1 MKEKIVFA
9 LEMGAVGL
17 SVLSVGIAVV
27 ANYKA
32 KTASNKSI
40 EAFTAARH
48 SQDAL
53 DNVVSA
59 IVKKNFW

>member
-1 MKEKIVFA
+1 
-9 LEMGAVGL
+9 MGAVGL

-48 SQDAL
+48 SHDAL

-59 IVKKNFW
+59 IVKKTFW